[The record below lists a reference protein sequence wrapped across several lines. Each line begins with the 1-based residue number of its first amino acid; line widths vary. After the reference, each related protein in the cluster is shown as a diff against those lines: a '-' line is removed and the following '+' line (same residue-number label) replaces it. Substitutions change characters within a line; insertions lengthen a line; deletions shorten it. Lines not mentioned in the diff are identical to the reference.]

1 MVTEWVHQVFVIGAS
16 EAMPGAIAALDI
28 AFSCDDGQPR
38 NPNNPESV
46 GCKLSA
52 SGQSPATHYG
62 AAFSVTESIR
72 ENLEGMGL
80 AQTPGITYWRSSNP
94 EGILTATNHPSSE
107 ASIGQHW
114 DWQQS
119 LVAVGLQAV
128 NEPLPL

>member
-1 MVTEWVHQVFVIGAS
+1 MTTNWCHQVSVISSA

-28 AFSCDDGQPR
+28 AFPCDDGQPR
-38 NPNNPESV
+38 NQAEPELV

-52 SGQSPATHYG
+52 NGLAPATHYG

-80 AQTPGITYWRSSNP
+80 AQTPGVTYWRSSNP
-94 EGILTATNHPSSE
+94 EGILAATNHPSSE
-107 ASIGQHW
+107 ASIGQPW
-114 DWQQS
+114 DWQQC
-119 LVAVGLQAV
+119 LAVAGLQAV